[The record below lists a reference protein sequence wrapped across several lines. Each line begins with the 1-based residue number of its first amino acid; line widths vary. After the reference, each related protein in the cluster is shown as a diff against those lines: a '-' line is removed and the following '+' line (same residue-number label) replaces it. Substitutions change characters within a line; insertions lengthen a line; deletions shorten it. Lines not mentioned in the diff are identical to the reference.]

1 MQRNRQRGATLV
13 LVIIAL
19 AALIGAAGLAL
30 DTAHVVLNK
39 SRLQSSLDSA
49 ALAAA
54 KVLDQSASTA
64 QATAAANSVFA
75 LNLAQYPEL
84 QAAVGSGLTMTT
96 QYSATLIPFAVG
108 TLPARFVRTSVVG
121 FTTQMSLV
129 SVLGIG
135 SINVTGSAVAGPSPS
150 LIQACNIVPIMMCG
164 NAGAGAPLFGYN
176 VGQVVGLN
184 RVPSSNP
191 TAGELG
197 PGNYNLLSVGG
208 TGAAVLR
215 TNFAGDFSACATIGN
230 NVTTEPGVAAGPV
243 TQGLNTR
250 FNEYGAGLNA
260 ADYPPDVINS
270 AAHQTSLTLDNAGNV
285 QQGQITNP
293 TAAQLTFNW
302 GNYNAL
308 QPSGP
313 YDTQPMPNGTGA
325 FRRREVAAPIGDCSS
340 AINGRGDINVLGFAC
355 LYLLQKVDNG
365 GKHVLFAEVLQTCD
379 AGGRPGAGSGTI
391 GPHVIQLYKS
401 AASPDS

>member
-1 MQRNRQRGATLV
+1 MV
-13 LVIIAL
+13 LVVIGL
-19 AALIGAAGLAL
+19 AALIGAAGLAM
-30 DTAHVVLNK
+30 DTAHVLLNK
-39 SRLQSSLDSA
+39 SRLQSSLDAA

-54 KVLDQSASTA
+54 KVLDQSNSTTL
-64 QATAAANSVFA
+64 ATTAANSVFT

-84 QAAVGSGLTMTT
+84 QAAVSGGLAMTT

-108 TLPARFVRTSVVG
+108 TNPARFVRTSVAG

-135 SINVTGSAVAGPSPS
+135 SVNVTGSAVAGPSPS
-150 LIQACNIVPIMMCG
+150 LLEACNIVPIMMCG
-164 NAGAGAPLFGYN
+164 NAAAGAPLFGLT

-208 TGAAVLR
+208 TGGSVLR
-215 TNFAGDFSACATIGN
+215 TNFAGDYSSCATIGN
-230 NVTTEPGVAAGPV
+230 TVTTEPGVAAGPV
-243 TQGLNTR
+243 TQGVNTR
-250 FNEYGAGLNA
+250 FNEYGAGLSA

-270 AAHQTSLTLDNAGNV
+270 AARQTSLTLDSSGNV
-285 QQGQITNP
+285 KQGSITNP
-293 TAAQLTFNW
+293 TASQLTFNW
-302 GNYNAL
+302 AAYDAL

-340 AINGRGDINVLGFAC
+340 AVNGRGNINVLGFAC
-355 LYLLQKVDNG
+355 LFLLQKVANG
-365 GKHVLFAEVLQTCD
+365 GKHVLFAQVLQACD
-379 AGGRPGAGSGTI
+379 AGGRPGAGSGST
-391 GPHVIQLYKS
+391 GPYVIQLYKS